1 MAKAAGLVLAAG
13 GIAVANEMIF
23 APLDAG
29 KGVTLTSFN
38 WRIVPAT
45 AVLALTLTGIEKVSE
60 PLGVGLAGLVLL
72 YVLIVPVGNSPTPAE
87 NAAKLFNRT
96 GKAL

>member
-1 MAKAAGLVLAAG
+1 MANAAGIVLTAG
-13 GIAVANEMIF
+13 GIAVANELIF
-23 APLDAG
+23 APLEAG

-45 AVLALTLTGIEKVSE
+45 AVLALALTGVEKVSE

-72 YVLIVPVGNSPTPAE
+72 YVLIVPVGKSPTPLE
-87 NAAKLFNRT
+87 NVGRVFNKT
-96 GKAL
+96 GTVL